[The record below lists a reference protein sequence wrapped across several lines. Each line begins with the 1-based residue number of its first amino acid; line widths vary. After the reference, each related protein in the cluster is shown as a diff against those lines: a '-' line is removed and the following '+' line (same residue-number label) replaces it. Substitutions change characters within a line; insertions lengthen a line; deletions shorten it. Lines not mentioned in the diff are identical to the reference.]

1 MATSITCRDSVF
13 HIVGLLCFLLL
24 IQKNNAFEF
33 MVGDQK
39 GWTVPDNTTS
49 KSYLIDWAEQKRFQI
64 GDTLT
69 FVYDS
74 SEDSVVQVTKEGYE
88 NCTATLTTLNEN
100 CPVATVKNGHTSFK
114 FNKSG
119 HHYFISG
126 KRDRCQKNEKLVVIV
141 LADRSR
147 APAASP
153 PSPVFSGMV
162 PAPTPSNE
170 ESPPPGPVET
180 NPTPAPTTTV
190 PTNSASSMFASFI
203 GSMGAFF
210 ASSLI
215 LAI

>member
-1 MATSITCRDSVF
+1 MASSISCRDSVF
-13 HIVGLLCFLLL
+13 LGLLCFLLL

-39 GWTVPDNTTS
+39 GWTVPGNTSS
-49 KSYLIDWAEQKRFQI
+49 KSYLNDWAENKRFQI

-74 SEDSVVQVTKEGYE
+74 NQDSVVQVNKEGYE
-88 NCTATLTTLNEN
+88 NCTATLTTLGEN
-100 CPVATVKNGHTSFK
+100 CPVATVKDGHTTFK

-119 HHYFISG
+119 PHYFISG
-126 KRDRCQKNEKLVVIV
+126 KTDHCQKNEKLVVVV

-153 PSPVFSGMV
+153 PSPGVSGMV

-170 ESPPPGPVET
+170 ESPPPGPVEII
-180 NPTPAPTTTV
+180 PTPAPTTTV
-190 PTNSASSMFASFI
+190 PPSSASSMIASFI
-203 GSMGAFF
+203 GSMGAFL